1 MSPADA
7 FARQNK
13 ALRLLRRGV
22 GVRAVA
28 RAVGCSPSSVVRWR
42 DAQAAQGDRTAGQRA
57 FRRWD
62 AHGTGGRR
70 WDANAKQ
77 RARGEAF
84 RRRARAVAL
93 GEAPATHS
101 TVLDHYDHPD
111 FVAERAR
118 IVAEPAFWDDNPE
131 LVRRARIRLSVDAHQ
146 ATRGAADAWT
156 SAALPLL
163 FAVPHLSATPA
174 DLYRTAEERER
185 VAIALLE
192 RTARAAGFVQ
202 DSAGVWHLGDDE
214 G

>member
-42 DAQAAQGDRTAGQRA
+42 DAQAEQGDRTAGLRP

-70 WDANAKQ
+70 WDANAGQ
-77 RARGEAF
+77 RARGAAF
-84 RRRARAVAL
+84 RKRVADAS
-93 GEAPATHS
+93 GDMATA
-101 TVLDHYDHPD
+101 TPPLVVDRYDFPVA
-111 FVAERAR
+111 VAERAR
-118 IVAEPAFWDDNPE
+118 IASEPAFWDDNPE
-131 LVRRARIRLSVDAHQ
+131 LVRRARIRLSIDAKQ

-163 FAVPHLSATPA
+163 FAVPHLTATPA

-185 VAIALLE
+185 VAIILLE

-202 DSAGVWHLGDDE
+202 DSAGVWHLGEDD
-214 G
+214 